1 MAEQQIQRVMEDTV
15 LHAVKAVE
23 DQVDSEIDRLD
34 HMDSDELDR
43 LREQRL
49 QELKKAAAQRDEWR
63 SQGHGQY
70 TEIAEEKEF
79 FDVCKKSKRVV
90 CHFYRDSTFRCK
102 IVDKHLGLLAPKH
115 LETRF
120 VKISVERAPFLCQ
133 RLPIK
138 ILPTMACVI
147 DGKTKEY
154 IKGFDELGGHD
165 EFSTEMLEWRLGVAG
180 VLDYSGNLLEPPD
193 SQRPERRHVVHQP
206 KKTIRQSDLDSD
218 SDED

>member
-1 MAEQQIQRVMEDTV
+1 MAKQQMQRVVEDTV
-15 LHAVKAVE
+15 LHAVKAME

-34 HMDSDELDR
+34 HVDSDELDR

-49 QELKKAAAQRDEWR
+49 QEMKKAAAQREEWR
-63 SQGHGQY
+63 AKGHGQY

-138 ILPTMACVI
+138 ILPTIACVV

-193 SQRPERRHVVHQP
+193 SQRPEKRHVMHHP
-206 KKTIRQSDLDSD
+206 KKTIRQSELDSD
-218 SDED
+218 DED